1 MLIISHRANVD
12 GPNPSIENKP
22 EAIEFAISKNISV
35 EVDLRIYNEKP
46 YFGHDES
53 QYETSLDFL
62 KKNEG
67 WLWVH
72 CKDRDAF
79 EYALKYNF
87 NCFWHNIDDYTMT
100 NHGYVWAYPGKES
113 VGQMTIAVMPEHF
126 WTKEEVISKKFFG
139 VCTDYPMAY
148 LDIINR
154 R

>member
-1 MLIISHRANVD
+1 MLIISHRANID
-12 GPNPSIENKP
+12 GPDLSIENKP

-46 YFGHDES
+46 YFGHDEA

-62 KKNEG
+62 KNNEG

-79 EYALKYNF
+79 EYALKHNF

-113 VGQMTIAVMPEHF
+113 AGQMTIAVMPEHF

-148 LDIINR
+148 LNVINIE
-154 R
+154 